1 MNAGLQPSEVLEW
14 VKALGL
20 PTVFAIGL
28 LWALL
33 RTLPAVS
40 REIATAVVREGQ
52 TTRATMQVHAENQR
66 EAIRDLAAE
75 VRARS

>member
-40 REIATAVVREGQ
+40 REIATAVAREGQ
-52 TTRATMQVHAENQR
+52 TTRSTMQVHAENQR